1 MLGALMNI
9 STDESISSDGGGG
22 WLSKGTAAATINWI
36 LKDGLGQAGG
46 IALVSLLGS
55 RLDSQARF
63 LRFHSTVLFLIG
75 SLLEF
80 SIPFAFS
87 LSSMISDSNMFL
99 LLASTANILKNVSW
113 MVVSATRAHFM
124 KNFALKGNLGDLTGK
139 AASQMTLSSLIGTVL
154 GLTVIKSEGIVEERR
169 LLVAGCWALS
179 AVIGLFAT
187 YKSCKVGLSRQLN
200 PQRIFKI
207 IETFSKHHK
216 KDKISRYIWTPEIL
230 ASRENFVFKDKKSVC
245 IILNPP
251 LSTIKEDDITRN
263 WNWIVPIDEIE
274 TKKFCLS
281 SSIDG
286 YTIWTLDTATTKD
299 KLISIIKAAI
309 YHYKIEGIKDE
320 ELLEAL
326 CKQGWD
332 VEHFS
337 CKELDDKSRA
347 LQLSMKSKSE

>member
-1 MLGALMNI
+1 MLGSLMNI
-9 STDESISSDGGGG
+9 SSVDGD
-22 WLSKGTAAATINWI
+22 WLGKGTAAATINWI

-80 SIPFAFS
+80 SIPFVFAFK
-87 LSSMISDSNMFL
+87 LSFLSDSSMFL

-139 AASQMTLSSLIGTVL
+139 AASQMTLASLIGTGL
-154 GLTVIKSEGIVEERR
+154 GLVVLKAEGIVEGRN

-179 AVIGLFAT
+179 SVIGILST
-187 YKSCKVGLSRQLN
+187 HRSCKFGLSRQLN

-207 IETFSKHHK
+207 IETFSKNRTEIGP
-216 KDKISRYIWTPEIL
+216 ISRYIWTPEIL
-230 ASRENFVFKDKKSVC
+230 ASRENLVFKEEILVV
-245 IILNPP
+245 IRLNPS
-251 LSTIKEDDITRN
+251 LTILIENSKDL
-263 WNWIVPIDEIE
+263 NWIVPIDEIE
-274 TKKFCLS
+274 SKQFCLS
-281 SSIDG
+281 ASNEGI
-286 YTIWTLDTATTKD
+286 YNIWTLETAKTSD
-299 KLISIIKAAI
+299 KLISIIKAALNRF
-309 YHYKIEGIKDE
+309 KLDE
-320 ELLEAL
+320 IDVKEVLEAL
-326 CKQGWD
+326 KKQGWD

-337 CKELDDKSRA
+337 CKELDDNSRA
-347 LQLSMKSKSE
+347 LKLAIKAIKDE

>member
-1 MLGALMNI
+1 MNI
-9 STDESISSDGGGG
+9 STDGSSSNDGGGGG

-87 LSSMISDSNMFL
+87 LSSMISESNMFL

-124 KNFALKGNLGDLTGK
+124 KNFALKGNMGDLTGK
-139 AASQMTLSSLIGTVL
+139 AASQMTLASLIGTGL
-154 GLTVIKSEGIVEERR
+154 GLAVIKSEGIVEERR

-179 AVIGLFAT
+179 AFIGLFAT
-187 YKSCKVGLSRQLN
+187 FKSCKVGLSRQLN

-207 IETFSKHHK
+207 IETFSRHNNICEKGQ
-216 KDKISRYIWTPEIL
+216 ISRYIWTPEIL

-245 IILNPP
+245 INLNPS
-251 LSTIKEDDITRN
+251 LNILKDTFSL
-263 WNWIVPIDEIE
+263 NWIVPIDDIE

-281 SSIDG
+281 ESSKG
-286 YTIWTLDTATTKD
+286 YTIWTLDTATTTD
-299 KLISIIKAAI
+299 KLISIIKAALN
-309 YHYKIEGIKDE
+309 HYNLEGIKE
-320 ELLEAL
+320 EEMLEAL
-326 CKQGWD
+326 SKQGWD